1 MSLTALYFLF
11 VKYGLLSFGGGYA
24 LVPLL
29 IADLVH
35 NRGIMTAE
43 EFGKLVAVAQMTPG
57 PIGINTATYVG
68 FIQQG
73 VVGGLIA
80 TVGLLTPALVLVIL
94 EMRFMAR
101 YEKTLWMRG
110 ALAGLRPGA
119 FGLLL
124 VALIVFMEL
133 SVFSGK
139 LPVDY
144 FRDLFHGKPAEWNFY
159 LRPIPLA
166 LAAAVAWLQ
175 LKTKWSFLGLLLGAA
190 AIGAI
195 LC

>member
-1 MSLTALYFLF
+1 RRSSDL
-11 VKYGLLSFGGGYA
+11 
-24 LVPLL
+24 
-29 IADLVH
+29 DLVH
-35 NRGIMTAE
+35 HRGIMTSP
-43 EFGKLVAVAQMTPG
+43 EFGKLVALAQMTPG

-68 FIQQG
+68 FTQQG
-73 VVGGLIA
+73 VAGGVVA
-80 TVGLLTPALVLVIL
+80 TVGLLTPAMVLVIL
-94 EMRFMAR
+94 AMRFMAR

-144 FRDLFHGKPAEWNFY
+144 FRSLLSGTPAEWNFY
-159 LRPIPLA
+159 LRPVPLA

-175 LKTKWSFLGLLLGAA
+175 LKTRFSFLGLLAGAAVLGAF
-190 AIGAI
+190 

>member
-1 MSLTALYFLF
+1 MSLYTLYLLF

-29 IADLVH
+29 FADLVH
-35 NRGIMTAE
+35 NRGIMSAA
-43 EFGKLVAVAQMTPG
+43 EFGKLMALAQMTPG
-57 PIGINTATYVG
+57 PIGINTATYIG
-68 FIQQG
+68 FIQRG
-73 VVGGLIA
+73 VVGGVVA
-80 TVGLLTPALVLVIL
+80 TVGLLTPAMVLVIL
-94 EMRFMAR
+94 AMRFMAR

-110 ALAGLRPGA
+110 ALTGLRPGA

-139 LPVDY
+139 LPIDY
-144 FRDLFHGKPAEWNFY
+144 FCSLLNGTPAEWDFY

-175 LKTKWSFLGLLLGAA
+175 LKTGWSFLGLLLGAA
-190 AIGAI
+190 VLGAF